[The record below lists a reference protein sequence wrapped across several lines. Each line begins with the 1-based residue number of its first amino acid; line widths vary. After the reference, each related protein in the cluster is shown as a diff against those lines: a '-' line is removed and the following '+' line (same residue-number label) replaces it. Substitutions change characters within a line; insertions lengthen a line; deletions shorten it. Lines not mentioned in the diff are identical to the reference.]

1 MEGKDGN
8 EGKTRKLEESNTP
21 EIAEEVA
28 AKLLVPFSKEQL
40 ADILNPTIINHS
52 ELLDKVRQIS
62 NQDISLRKL
71 FVRGL
76 GYETKKVIQISL
88 CPAWRSRICSSRR

>member
-28 AKLLVPFSKEQL
+28 AKLLVPFTKEQL

-76 GYETKKVIQISL
+76 GYETTTVIQISL